1 MDSQNLKVCRICQED
16 ENESTQVLH
25 KPCKCNS
32 HVHKDC
38 LLQWIKTK
46 INSDIIDYQNDLQC
60 EVCLSKIRYTHKTIV
75 DSTNGRF
82 SNIKLVKDMTNF
94 FFKRN
99 MNVFKIILGVIF
111 YVFVP
116 LLFFIIL
123 FGILEGFLSQK
134 RENALNPSSDLQ
146 FNEKLPSRLTSIASK
161 IYSWINLDYFPTEN
175 SIFIN
180 GVFNEL
186 LSYMYLAPLISSE
199 FSQEA
204 TRNVFYKMYEYH
216 NGPERAKRELQI
228 IRNQIDKLSNMSKV
242 HFVLYYLLAVLVG
255 IPVIF
260 MFLVMRE
267 VIPRFIIGCKYNP
280 MGSFNEFYYGSYF
293 TLTLCCVVHFLIK
306 VKQYNN
312 IPISFR
318 AFVCQQFVKVVI
330 DLKIQ
335 EICTHGLGI
344 LALNAFEIEKFFA
357 FSNKRNTLVP
367 QFNASYEFV
376 ALMINSLT
384 YLRTHIFRNG
394 VMYKF
399 PFSAVMDGSQKKVKA
414 VLFFSIPKLIWGN
427 VKGLFYLVVAFF
439 GIGGAGIIA
448 ASYFKP
454 ELFPLIIST
463 DRVERMV
470 LKVVFLAVLSKQI
483 EVLKDNVYIPVFQ
496 KLGSLL
502 RLSNYLFD
510 YDRLFEKGQVIY
522 HPSVGDSS
530 IERKQARDSNPLLF
544 KEPCVSEREALS
556 RLEKGNQQIKAYL
569 VQSGY
574 NAKIPNASSI
584 FAFSND
590 WFKPLNHKG
599 HVIVKAEPMDE
610 NSIPEDIEEHE
621 SGSLLEHAFP
631 DYESYDMCFLP
642 SNFTLRLYAYFFIIA
657 SLQNLLVFIGIVAGY
672 NLGDKICEINVVQKW
687 INSFTSILAKSDV
700 VVMLEMKYTP
710 AAKDVFTKILLGTS
724 AFCALIRAVSTKMR
738 NSSLITTNL
747 LKDLT
752 GEISLGVLFCL
763 VIAHTFVMGMVIML
777 SFTYF
782 LNTLFLLWT
791 SIVNNYT
798 FLYNYTIAGRD
809 SFLFF
814 VYGMYFKLHHLPL
827 YLPLFGACFC
837 YAFYVKYTVI
847 NVLQANNDRPTAEI
861 WRVFFY
867 GIVCSYYK
875 TWAHFFGKALMHQM
889 IVFFAYCTIQSI
901 KYNDEYSLLKV
912 RSFSELNFSLFTMH
926 LKLLLSSRNTFASLY
941 KLMFAG
947 HVIVNIAN
955 WIYPI
960 LKDKWENWKLIT
972 LDNKLG
978 ENDVIILNDE

>member
-16 ENESTQVLH
+16 ENESEQVLH

-60 EVCLSKIRYTHKTIV
+60 EVCLSKIRYTHKTTI
-75 DSTNGRF
+75 DNSNERF

-99 MNVFKIILGVIF
+99 MNFFKIILEVIF
-111 YVFVP
+111 FVFVP
-116 LLFFIIL
+116 LLLFLVL

-134 RENALNPSSDLQ
+134 RENALNPQSDLQ
-146 FNEKLPSRLTSIASK
+146 FNDEFSSRLTSIVNK

-175 SIFIN
+175 SVFIN

-186 LSYMYLAPLISSE
+186 LSYMTLIPLISSE

-216 NGPERAKRELQI
+216 YGPERATRELEI
-228 IRNQIDKLSNMSKV
+228 IGNQIDELSNISKIM
-242 HFVLYYLLAVLVG
+242 FVLYYLLAVLVG

-267 VIPRFIIGCKYNP
+267 VVPRFIIGCKYNS

-293 TLTLCCVVHFLIK
+293 TLTLCCVAYFLIK
-306 VKQYNN
+306 AKQYNN
-312 IPISFR
+312 IPISLKT
-318 AFVCQQFVKVVI
+318 FVCQQFLKVVI

-335 EICTHGLGI
+335 EICTHGLGT
-344 LALNAFEIEKFFA
+344 LALNVFEIERFFA
-357 FSNKRNTLVP
+357 FNNKRNTLMP
-367 QFNASYEFV
+367 QFNASFEFV

-394 VMYKF
+394 VLYKF
-399 PFSAVMDGSQKKVKA
+399 PFLAVIDSSQKNMKA
-414 VLFFSIPKLIWGN
+414 IFFLSIPRLIWGN
-427 VKGLFYLVVAFF
+427 VKGLFYVVVGFF
-439 GIGGAGIIA
+439 GIGGAGIVA

-470 LKVVFLAVLSKQI
+470 LKGVILAILSKQV
-483 EVLKDNVYIPVFQ
+483 EVLKDAVYIPVFQ
-496 KLGSLL
+496 KLGSLF

-510 YDRLFEKGQVIY
+510 YDRPFERGQIIY

-530 IERKQARDSNPLLF
+530 TERKQARDSNPLLF
-544 KEPCVSEREALS
+544 KESCVSEREAIN
-556 RLEKGNQQIKAYL
+556 RLEKGNRHIKAYL

-590 WFKPLNHKG
+590 WFKPLNHAG
-599 HVIVKAEPMDE
+599 QVIVKAEPMDE
-610 NSIPEDIEEHE
+610 NSIPEDIEEPS

-642 SNFTLRLYAYFFIIA
+642 FNFTLRLYAYFFTI
-657 SLQNLLVFIGIVAGY
+657 SFLQNLLVFIGIVAGY
-672 NLGDKICEINVVQKW
+672 NLGDRIYQINEVQQW
-687 INSFTSILAKSDV
+687 ITSFTSRLAKTDV
-700 VVMLEMKYTP
+700 LVIFEMKYTP
-710 AAKDVFTKILLGTS
+710 AVNDVFTKILLGTS
-724 AFCALIRAVSTKMR
+724 ALCALIKAVSTNMR
-738 NSSLITTNL
+738 NTSLFSTSL
-747 LKDLT
+747 FKDLT
-752 GEISLGVLFCL
+752 RKVSSSVLFF
-763 VIAHTFVMGMVIML
+763 VIIVYGIVMGTVSMFSI
-777 SFTYF
+777 TYF
-782 LNTLFLLWT
+782 LNNVSLLWT
-791 SIVNNYT
+791 SIV
-798 FLYNYTIAGRD
+798 YNHTSLTGQD

-814 VYGMYFKLHHLPL
+814 VYGMYFQPYHLTL
-827 YLPLFGACFC
+827 YLPLFGACLC
-837 YAFYVKYTVI
+837 YSFYIRYFV
-847 NVLQANNDRPTAEI
+847 NNELQANNNRSTAEI
-861 WRVFFY
+861 WKLFFHD
-867 GIVCSYYK
+867 IVCSHFK
-875 TWAHFFGKALMHQM
+875 TWAHFFGKPLMHQM
-889 IVFFAYCTIQSI
+889 IVFFAYCTIHSI
-901 KYNDEYSLLKV
+901 KYNDELSLLKV
-912 RSFSELNFSLFTMH
+912 RSFSALNSSLFFMH
-926 LKLLLSSRNTFASLY
+926 LGLLLETRDTLATLY
-941 KLMFAG
+941 KLLFAG

-960 LKDKWENWKLIT
+960 LEAKWENWKLIT

-978 ENDVIILNDE
+978 EKDVIILNDE